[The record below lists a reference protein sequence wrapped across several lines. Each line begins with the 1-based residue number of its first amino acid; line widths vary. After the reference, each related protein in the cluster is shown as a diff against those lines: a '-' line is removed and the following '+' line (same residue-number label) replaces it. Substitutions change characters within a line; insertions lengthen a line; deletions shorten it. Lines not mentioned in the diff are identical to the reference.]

1 MFLSLCCKKLEKLL
15 YGLVWT
21 DMLSSA
27 EYDQFII
34 AKLSV
39 NHRPGSHIWSGN
51 QSCEPCQPCLLNYSN
66 NADTIQ
72 DWVSVCCA
80 QCPAFFSSSA
90 YAPTLIHWPS
100 RCSVSRFQMVVQAA
114 SPTGKPDAAVWT
126 ADWLIP
132 LQTLA
137 VTRPGSLLQCPLCA
151 LTFTTEQRTQPW
163 LGKGMMI
170 FLPSWGQI
178 VGHPSFFTGNEQ

>member
-66 NADTIQ
+66 NADIIQ

-80 QCPAFFSSSA
+80 QCPFFFLIFLLLMHQPLFTGPAGVVCPDSRWLYRLLLPLASQMQLFGW
-90 YAPTLIHWPS
+90 PT
-100 RCSVSRFQMVVQAA
+100 
-114 SPTGKPDAAVWT
+114 
-126 ADWLIP
+126 DWFHCRL
-132 LQTLA
+132 
-137 VTRPGSLLQCPLCA
+137 SLWLGLGHSFCALCA
-151 LTFTTEQRTQPW
+151 YWFFTTEQRTQPR
-163 LGKGMMI
+163 LGKGMMRERC
-170 FLPSWGQI
+170 LAQLG
-178 VGHPSFFTGNEQ
+178 VD